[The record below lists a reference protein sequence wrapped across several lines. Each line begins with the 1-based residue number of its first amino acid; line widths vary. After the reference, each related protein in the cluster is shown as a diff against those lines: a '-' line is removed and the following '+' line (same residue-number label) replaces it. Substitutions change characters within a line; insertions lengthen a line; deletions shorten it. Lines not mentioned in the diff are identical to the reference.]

1 MIIDLTSL
9 STNLQDE
16 VVINKEIK
24 FNDDYGKNTP
34 IKELKDAFF
43 NGKIIRISDDLFNLT
58 GIIDGIMILPDD
70 ITLED
75 VEYHF
80 SSQIEVNFG
89 ETVENDENNLEIT
102 QNTIDILPFLWQ
114 NIVVEIPSKVRG
126 NANEDINLEGDG
138 WRLINED
145 EVHASNNSPFSDL
158 QKLLDDKEGSE

>member
-16 VVINKEIK
+16 VTIDKEIK
-24 FNDDYGKNTP
+24 FDGEYSKNTL
-34 IKELKDAFF
+34 IRNLKNTFF
-43 NGKIIRISDDLFNLT
+43 NGKVVRISDDLFTLK

-80 SSQIEVNFG
+80 SIQIEENFG

-114 NIVVEIPSKVRG
+114 NIVVEIPSKIRS
-126 NANEDINLEGDG
+126 NDEKNINIETAIDN
-138 WRLINED
+138 IFT
-145 EVHASNNSPFSDL
+145 S
-158 QKLLDDKEGSE
+158 

>member
-9 STNLQDE
+9 SINLQDE
-16 VVINKEIK
+16 VTIDKEIK
-24 FNDDYGKNTP
+24 FDGEYSKNTL
-34 IKELKDAFF
+34 IRNLKNTFF
-43 NGKIIRISDDLFNLT
+43 NGKVVRISDDLFTLK

-80 SSQIEVNFG
+80 SIQIEENFG

-114 NIVVEIPSKVRG
+114 NIVVEIPSKIRS
-126 NANEDINLEGDG
+126 NDEKNINIEGDG
-138 WRLINED
+138 WRLIKED
-145 EVHASNNSPFSDL
+145 EVHINNNSPFSDL
-158 QKLLDDKEGSE
+158 QKLLNDKEGSE